1 MSDAGSGSQRL
12 VLPSEY
18 ETLERVDEILLGCE
32 HFKTLDGKTQNEVA
46 LAMIEAVTN
55 AVVHG
60 NRLDKDKK
68 VTVNCEWD
76 PDEIRISV
84 HDEGEGFDE
93 SCVWDPTDEEHC
105 MKCSGRGVFIM
116 RATMDEVEFE
126 MSEETGTTVRMR
138 KITKG
143 AGDGTGGEV

>member
-1 MSDAGSGSQRL
+1 MSDAGSGSQEL

-18 ETLERVDEILLGCE
+18 ETLERVDEILLGCSR
-32 HFKTLDGKTQNEVA
+32 FNALDEKTQNEVA

-60 NRLDKDKK
+60 NRLDKSKQ
-68 VTVNCEWD
+68 VTVTCNWD

-93 SCVWDPTDEEHC
+93 SCVWDPTDAEHC

-116 RATMDEVEFE
+116 RATMDDVEFE
-126 MSEETGTTVRMR
+126 MSKETGTTVRMR
-138 KITKG
+138 KRTSG
-143 AGDGTGGEV
+143 AGGGSGGEG